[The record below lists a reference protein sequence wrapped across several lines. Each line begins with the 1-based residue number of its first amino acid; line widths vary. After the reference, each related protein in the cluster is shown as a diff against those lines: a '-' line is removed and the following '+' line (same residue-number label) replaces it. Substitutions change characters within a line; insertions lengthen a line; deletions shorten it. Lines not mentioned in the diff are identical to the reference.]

1 MEIYIKANHICTG
14 ACSDLV
20 LSDVL
25 YGTLD
30 FFLWIWIRIRFDPV
44 ELQLDREFFSF
55 ADLVGLD
62 FGTKYFDGI
71 G

>member
-1 MEIYIKANHICTG
+1 MFYMGRWI
-14 ACSDLV
+14 
-20 LSDVL
+20 
-25 YGTLD
+25 
-30 FFLWIWIRIRFDPV
+30 FFSWIWIRIRFDPV

-55 ADLVGLD
+55 AGLVGLD